1 MIMQGPWTYM
11 EEIYSKIAFLQAKTS
26 FSKATTPESTCT
38 AWKLNGEVIG
48 WFVDQTWRWNAWD
61 TNVFTCRT
69 FVWMMKDFIYFFH
82 FSNVNG
88 TTHFPT
94 LPIISSPTCLQDL
107 RPSPCDANDL
117 QWQRHQQ
124 HLAYLK
130 SLGSSKLSRCLTKG
144 DDFAW
149 LHCYDL
155 RFVMCKMHPHLLIF
169 RSSRLSAVVSEVKPT
184 AWQWKTQKE
193 GFHRCQRPKRLRHIS
208 LRLKSESTP
217 LLRVANRLEYSY
229 WRFKDG
235 SHGLSPK
242 YSEGFPIEMK
252 VGCCFLLVA

>member
-11 EEIYSKIAFLQAKTS
+11 EQIYSKIAFLQAKTS

-130 SLGSSKLSRCLTKG
+130 SLGSSKLSRYLTKG
-144 DDFAW
+144 NDW
-149 LHCYDL
+149 LHK
-155 RFVMCKMHPHLLIF
+155 F
-169 RSSRLSAVVSEVKPT
+169 AEVKPT

-193 GFHRCQRPKRLRHIS
+193 DFHRCQRPKRLRHIS
-208 LRLKSESTP
+208 LRLKSQSTP
-217 LLRVANRLEYSY
+217 LLHIANR
-229 WRFKDG
+229 
-235 SHGLSPK
+235 
-242 YSEGFPIEMK
+242 
-252 VGCCFLLVA
+252 